1 MIIYG
6 IYLYTIIGEEDTFVL
21 YFYYN
26 IYNIGE
32 WAGAVEEWAKK
43 FAIGYR
49 IET

>member
-6 IYLYTIIGEEDTFVL
+6 IYLYTIIGKEDTFVL

-26 IYNIGE
+26 IGE
-32 WAGAVEEWAKK
+32 WARAVEEWAKK

>member
-1 MIIYG
+1 MFVY
-6 IYLYTIIGEEDTFVL
+6 YYWPYEEGTFVL

-26 IYNIGE
+26 IGE
-32 WAGAVEEWAKK
+32 WARAVEEWAKK